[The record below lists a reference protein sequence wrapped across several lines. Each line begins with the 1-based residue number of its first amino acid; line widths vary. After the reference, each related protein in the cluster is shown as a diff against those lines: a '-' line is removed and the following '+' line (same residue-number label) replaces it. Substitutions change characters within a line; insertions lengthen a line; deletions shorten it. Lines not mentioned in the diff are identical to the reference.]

1 MTAERK
7 RQLALFLATIAIL
20 GLLGYA
26 SFQIA
31 AWRSAGGS
39 IGGGLAVKQISL
51 RDAPEEIQAAAAHLA
66 PSRVGYAISTKGAT
80 YLVISTGSSGELVSL
95 AGAERIQG
103 VPTRVQV
110 NLRASPGG
118 HKLIIARIHGLGFTP
133 AQVGFAID
141 GREGAIPALVNH
153 DGLPVV
159 TLPNSE
165 HLAVLAPE
173 INARVVGGSI
183 EVQGYARLHS
193 GRLSVQVFSAGKGR
207 VLGESVTTTAADYPD
222 WGSFRTRVQVE
233 VDPSHREGVLLIYDP
248 DSGAKAVIPI
258 RFADK

>member
-7 RQLALFLATIAIL
+7 RQLALLLATISIL
-20 GLLGYA
+20 GLIGYA
-26 SFQIA
+26 GFQIA
-31 AWRSAGGS
+31 AWRSAGGN
-39 IGGGLAVKQISL
+39 IGGGLTVKQISL
-51 RDAPEEIQAAAAHLA
+51 RDAPEEVQVAASRLA
-66 PSRVGYAISTKGAT
+66 PSRVGYAISMKGAT

-95 AGAERIQG
+95 AGAERSQG
-103 VPTRVQV
+103 IPTKVQV
-110 NLRASPGG
+110 NLRASPNG
-118 HKLIIARIHGLGFTP
+118 HKLIIARIHGLGLSP
-133 AQVGFAID
+133 AHVSFAID
-141 GREGAIPALVNH
+141 GREGAIPALVNQ

-159 TLPNSE
+159 TLPLSE

-173 INARVVGGSI
+173 INARVVGGTI
-183 EVQGYARLHS
+183 EVKGYARLHS

-207 VLGESVTTTAADYPD
+207 ILGESITTTAADHPD

-233 VDPSHREGVLLIYDP
+233 VDPSHREGVLLVYDP